1 MSVPSYYDTRTGYPL
16 KFSNCGGYTFAHTY
30 IEYLD
35 VTYGWDAVLQLL
47 KTEDY
52 RQCFGKL
59 QEEIYEEW
67 VEYIKNYR
75 Q

>member
-1 MSVPSYYDTRTGYPL
+1 MQNDQYEKLRQDYKP
-16 KFSNCGGYTFAHTY
+16 
-30 IEYLD
+30 D
-35 VTYGWDAVLQLL
+35 VTYGGDAVLQLL